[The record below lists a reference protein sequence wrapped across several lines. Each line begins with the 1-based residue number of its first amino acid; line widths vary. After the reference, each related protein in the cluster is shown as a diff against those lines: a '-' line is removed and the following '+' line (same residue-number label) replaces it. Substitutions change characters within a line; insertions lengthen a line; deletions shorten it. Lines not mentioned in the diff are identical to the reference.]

1 MAQQD
6 FQRRVFLE
14 LTEQEPASRKA
25 ALAELSAIL
34 GCIAR
39 EERDGGERTLILQS
53 SRPEAWNK
61 CFTLLKKTI
70 NITVEIDN
78 AEDVLCFCGDAA
90 EQIASLM
97 QPLERMEADEKCLRS
112 FLAGKGENIVNP

>member
-6 FQRRVFLE
+6 FQERVFLE

-53 SRPEAWNK
+53 SRPEAWN
-61 CFTLLKKTI
+61 TLTPPY
-70 NITVEIDN
+70 TPD
-78 AEDVLCFCGDAA
+78 CG
-90 EQIASLM
+90 
-97 QPLERMEADEKCLRS
+97 
-112 FLAGKGENIVNP
+112 